1 MCHRKKRALKTTD
14 MRLLLTI
21 IGVLILQVGL
31 AQLVQVP
38 LPRSPEKTSQAKP
51 NARTKSVLNLPFWD
65 DFSKGTSSIPS
76 SDNWASGQSVWVNN
90 SMGINPP
97 SISVATFDGVD
108 SLGRPYSVTD
118 VLAKGFADKL
128 ESHPIDLTLVPL
140 ADRNSVFISFYYQL
154 KGLGELPDAGDKLIL
169 EFKKKDTHWEEVWS
183 AENDGLIPTDTFTQV
198 TVAIADTTFYH
209 QAFQFRFKNFARLSG
224 PYDTWHLDYIY
235 VNKGRTA
242 TDTSYP
248 DRTIVTPLTSIFK
261 TYRAIPI
268 THFFVDKEAEM

>member
-76 SDNWASGQSVWVNN
+76 SDNWVSGQSVWVNN

-140 ADRNSVFISFYYQL
+140 ANRDSVFFSFYYQL
-154 KGLGELPDAGDKLIL
+154 KGRGELPDAGDKLVL
-169 EFKKKDTHWEEVWS
+169 EFKKDDKTWEEVW
-183 AENDGLIPTDTFTQV
+183 AIENDGVMRIDTFMQV
-198 TVAIADTTFYH
+198 TLPIIETRFYH
-209 QAFQFRFKNFARLSG
+209 PAFQFRFKNFARLSG
-224 PYDTWHLDYIY
+224 PYDTWNVDYLML
-235 VNKGRTA
+235 NQSR
-242 TDTSYP
+242 
-248 DRTIVTPLTSIFK
+248 
-261 TYRAIPI
+261 
-268 THFFVDKEAEM
+268 